1 MNVCEIV
8 LFQYA
13 FTIFPYSSFY
23 QLNSFNK
30 TQFLLRKAKSLAP
43 HTPPVAPVAPLPHIA
58 IFLTW
63 NFRISPHRSLIA
75 TMDESILYVPEG
87 PDGSALA
94 ASLHLTR
101 QNAAFRYA
109 DSKFLLAVCS
119 GQNAGDRLFLAG
131 SKPLITVYSWGKES
145 PDQRIP
151 VPEPLTCMALCKHPS
166 NEAITHK
173 VPNFQ
178 LPWLLAGGSASGK
191 LYIWELS
198 SGNLVCVKEAHYQAI
213 NVLKFSECG
222 TFLVSGGADAR
233 CSVWKTL
240 DLVTIDDPES
250 QKAAS
255 ALTFMDH
262 TLAVTDIWLTTG
274 IRSDVRLFSA
284 SKDGTIRNY
293 DLTSGKLIT
302 TFVLPLS
309 VECLA
314 VDPAGRACY
323 AGLSDGTIRTVL
335 QYKVNPHTS
344 VLEAVG
350 GNGKIVTLATDPE
363 LRELFVHHQPHL
375 VSSIKVSLDG
385 TTLVSSDDSGRVMVA
400 DAVTTQVVKALSP
413 ATSGIIY
420 LAVDTVLAGSQSGRF
435 EKKHRLIPQLKR
447 VLADGD
453 VAKHFV
459 TMELSEEIEKQ
470 PEFEAWLQQKAQ
482 EAGEME
488 EPEPKQKEK
497 EPDSEEKLAKLT
509 KAYGDLRQKHEQ
521 LLREMSA

>member
-1 MNVCEIV
+1 
-8 LFQYA
+8 
-13 FTIFPYSSFY
+13 
-23 QLNSFNK
+23 
-30 TQFLLRKAKSLAP
+30 
-43 HTPPVAPVAPLPHIA
+43 
-58 IFLTW
+58 
-63 NFRISPHRSLIA
+63 
-75 TMDESILYVPEG
+75 MDESILYVPEG

-101 QNAAFRYA
+101 QNSAFRYA

-166 NEAITHK
+166 NEEINHK

-250 QKAAS
+250 QKSAS

-262 TLAVTDIWLTTG
+262 TLAVTDICLTTG
-274 IRSDVRLFSA
+274 IRSDIRLYSS

-350 GNGKIVTLATDPE
+350 GNGKVVTLATDPE
-363 LRELFVHHQPHL
+363 LRELFVHHQPSRVTSL
-375 VSSIKVSLDG
+375 RVSLDG
-385 TTLVSSDDSGRVMVA
+385 TTIISSDESGRVMVA
-400 DAVTTQVVKALSP
+400 DAVTTQVVKALSQVP
-413 ATSGIIY
+413 SSIIY
-420 LAVDTVLAGSQSGRF
+420 LAVDTVLTGSQSGRF

-447 VLADGD
+447 VLVDGD
-453 VAKHFV
+453 ISKHV
-459 TMELSEEIEKQ
+459 VSMELSEEIKPQ
-470 PEFEAWLQQKAQ
+470 PDFELWLQQKAE
-482 EAGEME
+482 EAREVGEQKE
-488 EPEPKQKEK
+488 HKHKEK
-497 EPDSEEKLAKLT
+497 EQDSEAEKLAKLT
-509 KAYGDLRQKHEQ
+509 KAYGELRQKHEQ

>member
-1 MNVCEIV
+1 
-8 LFQYA
+8 
-13 FTIFPYSSFY
+13 
-23 QLNSFNK
+23 
-30 TQFLLRKAKSLAP
+30 
-43 HTPPVAPVAPLPHIA
+43 
-58 IFLTW
+58 
-63 NFRISPHRSLIA
+63 
-75 TMDESILYVPEG
+75 MDESILYVPAG
-87 PDGSALA
+87 PEGSALA

-119 GQNAGDRLFLAG
+119 GQKAGDRLFLAG

-166 NEAITHK
+166 NEKINHK
-173 VPNFQ
+173 VPTFQ

-222 TFLVSGGADAR
+222 TYLVSGGADAR

-240 DLVTIDDPES
+240 DLVTIDDPET
-250 QKAAS
+250 QKTAS

-274 IRSDVRLFSA
+274 IRSDIRLYSS
-284 SKDGTIRNY
+284 SKDGTVRNY
-293 DLTSGKLIT
+293 DITSGKLIT

-350 GNGKIVTLATDPE
+350 GNGKVVTLATDPE
-363 LRELFVHHQPHL
+363 LRELFVHHQPHR
-375 VSSIKVSLDG
+375 VTSVKVSLDG
-385 TTLVSSDDSGRVMVA
+385 TTIISSDESGRVMVA

-413 ATSGIIY
+413 ATSPVIY
-420 LAVDTVLAGSQSGRF
+420 LAVDTVVAGSQFGRF

-447 VLADGD
+447 VLVDGD
-453 VAKHFV
+453 ITKHSV
-459 TMELSEEIEKQ
+459 SMEFSEEIKPQ
-470 PEFEAWLQQKAQ
+470 PDFDLWLQQKAE
-482 EAGEME
+482 EAREVE
-488 EPEPKQKEK
+488 EEKPKQKEQ
-497 EPDSEEKLAKLT
+497 DSETEKLAKLT